1 MTEIFR
7 QAFVQAASDKL
18 IDKPELNQLRQI
30 KNDLQKTA
38 PGSEP
43 ARVAARTLQSLD
55 SYTGTTRVN
64 QPIAQADGKPLYYDF
79 KFTPT
84 YGEAEAVP
92 GKTPL
97 EIVSHLSQGDELAE
111 TKQDNVRCAAATVL
125 NAYLLLGGKFEDLPA
140 KLGLKL
146 ESSDLTYGNAHRV
159 QEAIYLKANVNG
171 GDGLNI
177 SDSNRYDFQIGRIT
191 RPEVVGESRIA
202 ANLLGLKTHALM
214 GPTREKMTEREP
226 AVKAYLAQNPKAVFY
241 LTVQGGPPVRAP
253 QEYDKYNHAVT
264 VYHEK
269 GKFYLLD
276 TGVNDNGAGR
286 AMKPLN
292 PAQVKELLYDNKGY
306 VFGLSFAEPASQA
319 TTGATGKP

>member
-7 QAFVQAASDKL
+7 QAFAQAASDKL
-18 IDKPELNQLRQI
+18 IDKPELQQLRQI

-38 PGSEP
+38 PGSEA

-55 SYTGTTRVN
+55 SYQGTTRVN
-64 QPIAQADGKPLYYDF
+64 QPIAQTDGKPMYYDF

-84 YGEAEAVP
+84 YGENERVP
-92 GKTPL
+92 GNTPL
-97 EIVSHLSQGDELAE
+97 EIVANLSQGDELAD

-125 NAYLLLGGKFEDLPA
+125 NAYLLLGGKFEDLPS

-146 ESSDLTYGNAHRV
+146 DSSELTYANAHRV
-159 QEAIYLKANVNG
+159 QEALYNKANINRS
-171 GDGLNI
+171 DGLNI
-177 SDSNRYDFQIGRIT
+177 SDSNRYDFDTGRIT

-202 ANLLGLKTHALM
+202 ANLLGLKTHAMM

-253 QEYDKYNHAVT
+253 QDYEKYNHAVAL
-264 VYHEK
+264 YHDK
-269 GKFYLLD
+269 GQFYLLD
-276 TGVNDNGAGR
+276 TGVNDNGANR
-286 AMKPLN
+286 AMKRLN
-292 PAQVKELLYDNKGY
+292 PAEVKELLYDNKGY
-306 VFGLSFAEPASQA
+306 VFGLTFAEPSSPSANG
-319 TTGATGKP
+319 TTGKP